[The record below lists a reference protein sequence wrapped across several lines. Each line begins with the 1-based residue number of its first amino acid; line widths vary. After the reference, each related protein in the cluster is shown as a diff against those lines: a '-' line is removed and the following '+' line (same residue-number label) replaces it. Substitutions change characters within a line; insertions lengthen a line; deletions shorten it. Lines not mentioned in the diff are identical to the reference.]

1 MTTLR
6 FFVLGLV
13 LTSACARQVHVG
25 SPPAPVRPGIS
36 VLMSDS
42 IGLIRNKRIGLI
54 TNQTGIDEHGVS
66 DIDLLRNA
74 VATAAGVKLV
84 RLYSPE
90 HGIRGTEDREGLP
103 SGVDEK
109 SGLFIV
115 SLYGNTTAP
124 PPDSTLRDL
133 DAIVIDLQD
142 IGTRTW
148 TYVGVVLYAM
158 QSAARLGLRV
168 IVLDRPNP
176 VSGAYV
182 NGPIL
187 DSALSHPYPRTEAR
201 PGQAYA
207 LYPVPLRHGLTMGE
221 MAKLFNA
228 EMRLN
233 TDLRVIPA
241 AGWKRSMWFDETG
254 LPWVRPSPNL
264 PTLTSATTYPALV
277 PYEGSN
283 MSVGRGTTTSF
294 QRFGAPWL
302 NAPEVV
308 RRLEAMRLPGTRFVV
323 DSFTPRAAPDN
334 KYNDR
339 LIPGV
344 HIQLTDRNKFEA
356 GLVSAAILSVVRAVN
371 PDSLRITN
379 ATFDLRFGRPSV
391 REAIMRGE
399 DPLALMAREKFATE
413 AFVNRMR
420 KYWIYPE

>member
-1 MTTLR
+1 M
-6 FFVLGLV
+6 
-13 LTSACARQVHVG
+13 
-25 SPPAPVRPGIS
+25 RPGIS

-54 TNQTGIDEHGVS
+54 TNQTGVDEHGVS
-66 DIDLLRNA
+66 DIDLLRNQ

-90 HGIRGTEDREGLP
+90 HGIRGTEDREGL
-103 SGVDEK
+103 SSTVDER
-109 SGLFIV
+109 SGLWIV
-115 SLYGNTTAP
+115 SLYENQTSP

-148 TYVGVVLYAM
+148 TYVGVVMYTL
-158 QSAARLGLRV
+158 QSAARLGKTV

-176 VSGAYV
+176 VSGAT
-182 NGPIL
+182 NGPFL
-187 DSALSHPYPRTEAR
+187 DSALSNPYPPA
-201 PGQAYA
+201 PGKPGGAYR

-221 MAKLFNA
+221 MAKLFNDG
-228 EMRLN
+228 MRLGA
-233 TDLRVIPA
+233 DLRVIPA
-241 AGWKRSMWFDETG
+241 AGWKRSMWFDQTG

-264 PTLTSATTYPALV
+264 PDLTSATIYPALV

-283 MSVGRGTTTSF
+283 MSVGRGTTSAF

-308 RRLEAMRLPGTRFVV
+308 RRLEAMRLPGTQFVV
-323 DSFTPRAAPDN
+323 DNFTPRSSPDN

-344 HIQLTDRNKFEA
+344 LIKLTNRDAFEA
-356 GLVSAAILSVVRAVN
+356 GTVAAAILSVVRATN

-379 ATFDLRFGRPSV
+379 TTFDHRFGSSAI

-399 DPLALMAREKFATE
+399 DPLPIMAREKLAAE
-413 AFVNRMR
+413 AFANRMR
-420 KYWIYPE
+420 KYWMYPQ

>member
-1 MTTLR
+1 MRPLSALA
-6 FFVLGLV
+6 LGLV
-13 LTSACARQVHVG
+13 LASACSRQVHVG

-42 IGLIRNKRIGLI
+42 IGLIRGKRIGLI

-66 DIDLLRNA
+66 DIDLLRND

-90 HGIRGTEDREGLP
+90 HGIRGTEDRQGLA
-103 SGVDEK
+103 SGVDER

-115 SLYGNTTAP
+115 SLYENSTSP
-124 PPDSTLRDL
+124 PPDSTIRDL

-148 TYVGVVLYAM
+148 TYVGVVMYTL
-158 QSAARLGLRV
+158 QSAARLGKPV

-176 VSGAYV
+176 VSGAT
-182 NGPIL
+182 NGPFL
-187 DSALSHPYPRTEAR
+187 DSTLANPYPPA
-201 PGQAYA
+201 PGKPGRAYA

-221 MAKLFNA
+221 MAKLFNE
-228 EMRLN
+228 EMRLRAN
-233 TDLRVIPA
+233 LHVIPA
-241 AGWKRSMWFDETG
+241 TGWKRSMWFDETG
-254 LPWVRPSPNL
+254 LPWIRPSPNL
-264 PTLTSATTYPALV
+264 PNLTSATIYPALV

-283 MSVGRGTTTSF
+283 MSVGRGTTSAF

-302 NAPEVV
+302 DAVEVA
-308 RRLEAMRLPGTRFVV
+308 RRLEAMHLPGAQFVV
-323 DSFTPRAAPDN
+323 DSFTPRAAGDN

-339 LIPGV
+339 QIAGV
-344 HIQLTDRNKFEA
+344 RIQLTNRNAFEA
-356 GLVSAAILSVVRAVN
+356 GTVAAAILSVVHAVN

-379 ATFDLRFGRPSV
+379 STFDLRFGSPPI

-399 DPLALMAREKFATE
+399 DPLPIMAREKVAADAFAD
-413 AFVNRMR
+413 RMR
-420 KYWIYPE
+420 RYWMYR

>member
-1 MTTLR
+1 MR
-6 FFVLGLV
+6 ICAQVLSLI
-13 LTSACARQVHVG
+13 LMSACGRQVHVG
-25 SPPAPVRPGIS
+25 SPPALVRPGIS

-66 DIDLLRNA
+66 DIDRLRSSD
-74 VATAAGVKLV
+74 ATAAGVKLV

-90 HGIRGTEDREGLP
+90 HGIRGTEDRENLA
-103 SGVDEK
+103 SSVDAR

-115 SLYGNTTAP
+115 SLYENSTSP

-148 TYVGVVLYAM
+148 TYTGVVLYTM

-176 VSGAYV
+176 LGGAHA
-182 NGPIL
+182 NGPFL
-187 DSALSHPYPRTEAR
+187 DSAISNPYPPTPAKV
-201 PGQAYA
+201 GHAYA

-221 MAKLFNA
+221 MAKLFN
-228 EMRLN
+228 EGMRLRA
-233 TDLRVIPA
+233 DLRVIPA
-241 AGWKRSMWFDETG
+241 AGWKRSMWFDQTG

-264 PTLTSATTYPALV
+264 PNLASATIYPSLV
-277 PYEGSN
+277 PFESSN
-283 MSVGRGTTTSF
+283 VSVGRGTTTAF
-294 QRFGAPWL
+294 QRFGAPWM
-302 NAPEVV
+302 NAAEVV
-308 RRLEAMRLPGTRFVV
+308 RRLETMRLPGTQFVV
-323 DSFTPRAAPDN
+323 DSFMPRAAGDN

-344 HIQLTDRNKFEA
+344 RIVLSDRDAFEA
-356 GLVSAAILSVVRAVN
+356 GTVAASILAVLRATS
-371 PDSLRITN
+371 PDSLRIQT
-379 ATFDLRFGRPSV
+379 AGFDLRFGSPSI

-399 DPLALMAREKFATE
+399 DPLPIMEQERVKAQEFRDRTRKFW
-413 AFVNRMR
+413 V
-420 KYWIYPE
+420 YQ